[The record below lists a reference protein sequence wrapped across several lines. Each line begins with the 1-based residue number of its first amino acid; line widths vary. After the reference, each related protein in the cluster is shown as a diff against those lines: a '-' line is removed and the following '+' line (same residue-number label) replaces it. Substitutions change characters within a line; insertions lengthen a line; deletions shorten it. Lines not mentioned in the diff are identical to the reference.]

1 MLKVLFLISVIAVIS
16 HSKTFDLN
24 NEPMA
29 LFRDFV
35 GHYGKEYPEGTYM
48 QKYKIFFENIE
59 KIKLLN
65 AKSSDAVY
73 AINKFADLSAQ
84 EFSSLL
90 GYVKP
95 TENVEREVLTPK
107 SGAPPKTFDWRERG
121 AVTPVKDQGQCGS
134 CWAFSAVENVESV
147 WIIAGKSDNKTLRLS
162 EQQVVDCD
170 TTDGGCNGGDTPS
183 AYDYIKSCGGL
194 ESEASYPYN
203 ADDNDCEFDKSK
215 VVAKISGYKYACQN
229 NNENDMQANLASWA
243 PLSICVDA
251 ESWQFYSG
259 GVVTGDQCGTDLDH
273 CVQVVGYDTTKTPN
287 YWIVRNSWST
297 DWGMNG
303 YILLEMFKNTCGV
316 AMEATTSIAD
326 LS

>member
-1 MLKVLFLISVIAVIS
+1 LISVIAVIC

-24 NEPMA
+24 AEPMA

-35 GHYGKEYPEGTYM
+35 SHFGKEYTDGAYM
-48 QKYKIFFENIE
+48 QKYRIFFDNIE

-73 AINKFADLSAQ
+73 AINKFADLSAE
-84 EFSSLL
+84 EFGSLL
-90 GYVKP
+90 GYRKTVQ
-95 TENVEREVLTPK
+95 NVDREVLI
-107 SGAPPKTFDWRERG
+107 PKTGAAPDAFDWRQKG

-147 WIIAGKSDNKTLRLS
+147 WILAGKSDNRTLRLS

-183 AYDYIKSCGGL
+183 AYEYIIKAGGL

-215 VVAKISGYKYACQN
+215 VVATISSYEYATKD
-229 NNENDMQANLASWA
+229 NDEKLMQANLYSWA

-259 GVVTGDQCGTDLDH
+259 GVVTADQCGTDLDH
-273 CVQVVGYDTTKTPN
+273 CVQVVGYDASKAQSTPF
-287 YWIVRNSWST
+287 WIVRNSWNT

-303 YILLEMFKNTCGV
+303 YILLEMFKNTCGI
-316 AMEATTSIAD
+316 AIEATSAKV
-326 LS
+326 